1 MKKNTINI
9 FSNNLCFSNII
20 IKKHK
25 KITLYLE
32 FKNVLFN
39 IQDWN
44 HFILNITNFYN
55 NYTID
60 SNYKI
65 KINLINSNIYDIS
78 KYYEIICLFINDNDI
93 KNINKKFLTSIDIII
108 NNTIITNILNKVISY
123 YNPIFKINLIYSD

>member
-1 MKKNTINI
+1 MKKNTIKL
-9 FSNNLCFSNII
+9 FSNNLCFSNLI

-55 NYTID
+55 NYTFD

-65 KINLINSNIYDIS
+65 KINLTNSNIFDIS
-78 KYYEIICLFINDNDI
+78 KYYEIINLFINDNYI
-93 KNINKKFLTSIDIII
+93 KNINKTFLICIDIII
-108 NNTIITNILNKVISY
+108 NNTVITNFLNKIITY
-123 YNPIFKINLIYSD
+123 YNPIYKINLIYSD

>member
-1 MKKNTINI
+1 MKKNTIKI
-9 FSNNLCFSNII
+9 FSNDLCFSNIT

-39 IQDWN
+39 MQDWN

-78 KYYEIICLFINDNDI
+78 KYYEIIYLFINDNNI
-93 KNINKKFLTSIDIII
+93 KNINKDFLTCIDIII
-108 NNTIITNILNKVISY
+108 NNTIITNILNKVITY
-123 YNPIFKINLIYSD
+123 YNPVFKINLIYSD